1 MVSAKPR
8 GSPRRKRAASQASWA
23 GKRRCNHVA
32 SRLRASLVTCR
43 PVQDCGSRALRTRC
57 PTTSAR
63 TTTTNKAMPTW
74 VA

>member
-8 GSPRRKRAASQASWA
+8 GSPRRKRAASQPSWR
-23 GKRRCNHVA
+23 GKRRCSQET
-32 SRLRASLVTCR
+32 SRLLASLATCR

-57 PTTSAR
+57 PTMSAS
-63 TTTTNKAMPTW
+63 TTIANRAMPTW